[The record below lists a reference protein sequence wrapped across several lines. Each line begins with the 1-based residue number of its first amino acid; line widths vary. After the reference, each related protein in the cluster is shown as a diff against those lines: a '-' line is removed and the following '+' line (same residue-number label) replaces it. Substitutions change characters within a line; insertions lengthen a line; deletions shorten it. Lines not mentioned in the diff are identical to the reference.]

1 MTFSSSFG
9 SCGSGDGQ
17 LNYPLDVEFDCIG
30 NVYVADSEDHS
41 IQVFTAEEKFLRK
54 FGKGSGDG
62 ELNFPSSVSI
72 DSDDIV
78 YMTEYYNQ

>member
-1 MTFSSSFG
+1 M
-9 SCGSGDGQ
+9 
-17 LNYPLDVEFDCIG
+17 
-30 NVYVADSEDHS
+30 ADSEDHS